1 MVAARKEQCLMD
13 AITKKVFIEEQYP
26 GVTLGVISTP
36 HGLILIDAPPS
47 PEDGR
52 SWRAALMGLGGGPD
66 RILINLDPHPD
77 RTVGVR
83 AMDCSVV
90 AHEKTA
96 QVFRNRPNIF
106 KAQGDD
112 TGADWES
119 IPGLTGIRW
128 ATPEITFTHTI
139 ALHWDHTPV
148 LLESHPGP
156 HPGAVWVILPGEKV
170 LFVGDAVLKNQPT
183 FLAHANLPVWIE
195 ALDLLLSKEYGN
207 FKVISGRDGL
217 VTATVIKNQLEF
229 LSDVHKKLEKLSQ
242 KAQKPDMTESL
253 VQPLLSNF
261 KASAA
266 HQKQYSH
273 RLRYGLRHYYARHY
287 QSNQNSTDE

>member
-1 MVAARKEQCLMD
+1 MESLSKN
-13 AITKKVFIEEQYP
+13 VFIEEQYP
-26 GVTLGVISTP
+26 GVTLAVISTSL
-36 HGLILIDAPPS
+36 GLVLIDAPPS

-66 RILINLDPHPD
+66 RVLVNLDPHPD

-83 AMDCSVV
+83 AMDCSVI

-112 TGADWES
+112 TGSDWES

-128 ATPEITFTHTI
+128 VSPEISFTHTTT
-139 ALHWDHTPV
+139 LHWDDTPI

-156 HPGAVWVILPGEKV
+156 HPGAIWVILPEEKIV
-170 LFVGDAVLKNQPT
+170 FVGDAVLKNQPS
-183 FLAHANLPVWIE
+183 FLAHANLPLWLE
-195 ALDLLLSKEYGN
+195 SLALLGSKEFSNY
-207 FKVISGRDGL
+207 KVVSGRDG
-217 VTATVIKNQLEF
+217 VVGAAVIKNQIDFLE
-229 LSDVHKKLEKLSQ
+229 DVYNKLEKLSQ
-242 KAQKPDMTESL
+242 KAQKPDMTEGL
-253 VQPLLSNF
+253 VQSLLSNF
-261 KASAA
+261 KVSSA

-287 QSNQNSTDE
+287 QSNTGNPEE